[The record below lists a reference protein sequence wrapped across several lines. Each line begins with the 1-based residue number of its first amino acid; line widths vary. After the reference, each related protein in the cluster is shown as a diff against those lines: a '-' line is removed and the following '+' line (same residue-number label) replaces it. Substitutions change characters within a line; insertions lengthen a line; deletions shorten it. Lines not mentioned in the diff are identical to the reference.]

1 MKKETLGLLL
11 GLVGV
16 TVFAITLPMTRLA
29 TGTADAPLL
38 SPWFVT
44 FARAVLAGG
53 LSIIFLLVTGSP
65 WPEVAQRK
73 PLALAVLGN
82 VLGFP
87 IFLGFALRLVPS
99 SHAAVFTALLPLATA
114 AAAALVLGQRARLGF
129 WLCAALGAGLVM
141 VFSTLRAASQGHS
154 LGLEWADALLLGAV
168 LAAAVGYVYGAKVT
182 PSLGAERVICWVCVM
197 ALPVTIPGALLT
209 WPGQAIP
216 TSAWLGLGYV
226 GIFSMWAGF
235 FAWFRGLAMGGPLR
249 VSQLQLLQPFLSI
262 LVAVPLLG
270 ESLEVMTL
278 GFALA
283 VVAVVFAG
291 KRFSMPAVP
300 AVPTGAEAIAQAT
313 VNADQEKAD

>member
-1 MKKETLGLLL
+1 MKKENLGLLF

-16 TVFAITLPMTRLA
+16 TVFAITLPMTRMA

-53 LSIIFLLVTGSP
+53 LSIIFLLVTRSP

-141 VFSTLRAASQGHS
+141 AFSALRASSQGHS
-154 LGLEWADALLLGAV
+154 LGLEWADASLLCAV

-182 PSLGAERVICWVCVM
+182 PVLGAERVICWVCVM

-209 WPGQAIP
+209 WPEQAIP
-216 TSAWLGLGYV
+216 TSAWVGLGYV

-235 FAWFRGLAMGGPLR
+235 FAWFRGLAIGGALR
-249 VSQLQLLQPFLSI
+249 VSQVQLLQPFISI
-262 LVAVPLLG
+262 VAGFLILG
-270 ESLEVMTL
+270 EDFEALTL
-278 GFALA
+278 GFAF
-283 VVAVVFAG
+283 AVVFTVFLG
-291 KRFSMPAVP
+291 RRFALPPAAP
-300 AVPTGAEAIAQAT
+300 APVAPAAVAPSPP
-313 VNADQEKAD
+313 